1 MTKVRVTYRP
11 DGSGR
16 LVQEGRAA
24 SGLPRSGSEPRS
36 GLRSAVGMD
45 AAAGMGERAELVF
58 AESYSPWISP
68 FQDKP
73 IWETAPDL
81 LRAGQAEGDAAEEPA
96 WSAWPGESPEP
107 GFEAA
112 PPPAAPGTADPES
125 DHPAWSGNSGRSQAG
140 KADRVEPDGAEEPE
154 DSEEPGEWPWA
165 AAPASGGRAV
175 QSGAAAYEVGY
186 DEPEAWP
193 AGPIVEPDAARPARA
208 GGIGAR
214 MKRASG
220 TGGGAGPSWLAVLL
234 SIGGAIATGAVL
246 GYMTLTLFAGQ
257 GLLPARE
264 GQAADASAAAEG
276 GLAEPAASSAPA
288 SAPAAEAAQGAAK
301 VQSVAAGWPERTYQL
316 LQYGVFSSKG
326 SAEAAAAEL
335 KKAGLAAALRHD
347 GDYRVYAGVASS
359 RGQAEK
365 LAAGMTGTEVYL
377 KEMKLPSVSE
387 LAFAGTAEQLKAYD
401 EGAADLI
408 GDLAGQTSALLAGD
422 AAGMDA
428 ASRAAWAERLDGWLK
443 NAAAVEPAWSG
454 KAAQEAAGALA
465 DALRQAGAKLTAY
478 GESPQAERLWAVQ
491 AELTAAALAQL
502 QLREAAV
509 AG

>member
-1 MTKVRVTYRP
+1 M
-11 DGSGR
+11 
-16 LVQEGRAA
+16 
-24 SGLPRSGSEPRS
+24 
-36 GLRSAVGMD
+36 
-45 AAAGMGERAELVF
+45 
-58 AESYSPWISP
+58 
-68 FQDKP
+68 
-73 IWETAPDL
+73 
-81 LRAGQAEGDAAEEPA
+81 
-96 WSAWPGESPEP
+96 
-107 GFEAA
+107 
-112 PPPAAPGTADPES
+112 
-125 DHPAWSGNSGRSQAG
+125 
-140 KADRVEPDGAEEPE
+140 
-154 DSEEPGEWPWA
+154 
-165 AAPASGGRAV
+165 
-175 QSGAAAYEVGY
+175 
-186 DEPEAWP
+186 
-193 AGPIVEPDAARPARA
+193 
-208 GGIGAR
+208 
-214 MKRASG
+214 
-220 TGGGAGPSWLAVLL
+220 
-234 SIGGAIATGAVL
+234 
-246 GYMTLTLFAGQ
+246 
-257 GLLPARE
+257 
-264 GQAADASAAAEG
+264 
-276 GLAEPAASSAPA
+276 
-288 SAPAAEAAQGAAK
+288 
-301 VQSVAAGWPERTYQL
+301 
-316 LQYGVFSSKG
+316 
-326 SAEAAAAEL
+326 
-335 KKAGLAAALRHD
+335 AAALRHD